1 MDYTKIKQRRL
12 FLMMTQ
18 KELSELTGV
27 SQQHISQIESGKYS
41 ANLQTVEKLCE
52 ALNLSISIESNTDEI
67 VRNIIDKSID
77 KDSNS

>member
-1 MDYTKIKQRRL
+1 MYKKIKQQRM

-18 KELSELTGV
+18 KELSERTGV
-27 SQQHISQIESGKYS
+27 SQTHISQIESGKHN
-41 ANLQTVEKLCE
+41 ANLQTIEKLCE

-67 VRNIIDKSID
+67 VRNIIDNSID

>member
-1 MDYTKIKQRRL
+1 
-12 FLMMTQ
+12 MMTQ

-52 ALNLSISIESNTDEI
+52 ALNLSISIESDNDE
-67 VRNIIDKSID
+67 VKKIIG
-77 KDSNS
+77 